1 MQDSI
6 HEYLS
11 FFKGFFATAPDGIV
25 VFDTDYK
32 VAFAN
37 EILNK
42 GFNIQWGRDMTKGLD
57 IFNDPYFKG
66 FYTHKIEN
74 LKEARKGEIQKF
86 KETFKISGNT
96 YYHSVVARAVS
107 NSSGKCLGII
117 VNIKDV
123 SEYVGLSTL
132 LKEREATLNAIL
144 NATPDGIY
152 ALDKALEVI
161 AINKQAIDEFREGGF
176 KVEKGTNLHDIVEEK
191 KLSRWMDTYFSK
203 VFNGE
208 PIMYEGPLDKIN
220 GQTVHVQNKYRPVY
234 NHEKEIFAILEISRD
249 VTEAVSQDKI
259 IQEQL
264 KDLDLKNKELN
275 RYIDSNL
282 QLENF
287 AYIASHDL
295 KAPLRS
301 VVSFAHLLKS
311 KIYDGL
317 DDKSKS
323 YLDIV
328 VKSSENMQELID
340 DLLTYSRVKTT
351 KIKLVNLD
359 LNDLLKRVL
368 MELDV
373 DIQEKHAQVVIPE
386 SLPTIMADESLLNQL
401 FSNLIRNAIKFQAP
415 GSNPLVQ
422 ILFEEDSLFWK
433 FEVKDN
439 GIGIS
444 EKNFEK
450 IFGTFEKLHSNDIY
464 EGTGLGLTICRK
476 IVEKHEGRI
485 KVESK
490 LDEGTSFSFVL
501 SKNLKVP
508 QLS

>member
-57 IFNDPYFKG
+57 IFNDPFFKG
-66 FYTHKIEN
+66 FYSPKIVP
-74 LKEARKGEIQKF
+74 LQEARKGEIQKF
-86 KETFKISGNT
+86 KETFSLGGNIH
-96 YYHSVVARAVS
+96 YHSVVARAVK

-123 SEYVGLSTL
+123 TEYVGLSNL
-132 LKEREATLNAIL
+132 LEEREATLNAVL

-152 ALDKALEVI
+152 ALDKNLELI
-161 AINKQAIDEFREGGF
+161 AINRQAVNEFREGGF
-176 KVEKGTNLHDIVEEK
+176 EVEKGTSLHDVVEKEK
-191 KLSRWMDTYFSK
+191 LDRWMNTYFAK
-203 VFNGE
+203 VFNGD
-208 PIMYEGPLDKIN
+208 PVMYEGPLDKID
-220 GQTVHVQNKYRPVY
+220 GKTVHVQNKYRPVY
-234 NHEKEIFAILEISRD
+234 DHNNEIFAILEISRD
-249 VTEAVSQDKI
+249 VTEAVSQKKI

-264 KDLDLKNKELN
+264 EDLDLKNKELN

-301 VVSFAHLLKS
+301 VVSFAHLLKN
-311 KIYDGL
+311 KVYDEI
-317 DDKSKS
+317 DEKSKS

-328 VKSSENMQELID
+328 VKSSENMQDLID

-359 LNDLLKRVL
+359 INDLFKRVL

-373 DIQEKHAQVVIPE
+373 DIEEKGAMIKIPE
-386 SLPTIMADESLLNQL
+386 NLPTIVADESLLNQL
-401 FSNLIRNAIKFQAP
+401 FSNLIRNGIKFQKEGEKP
-415 GSNPLVQ
+415 IIN
-422 ILFEEDSLFWK
+422 ILCEEDILFWK
-433 FEVKDN
+433 FKVNDN

-444 EKNFEK
+444 EENFEK

-485 KVESK
+485 EVHSK
-490 LDEGTSFSFVL
+490 LNEGTTFSFSIKKDL
-501 SKNLKVP
+501 LDSN
-508 QLS
+508 S